1 MEQENLQK
9 ISAEEKKLA
18 KKNNY
23 VDKKE
28 FEMLIHEYYQLLDD
42 YEQSVI
48 NYFKKIGQKYEK
60 NVTQIPEIV
69 KSEEPDIPEK
79 LGECVFKISTGLG
92 YAPNFINYH
101 NYKSDFIGD
110 AVLKMIKAL
119 QERKY
124 DLSRGNPFS
133 YFTTIAYNAFVNRI
147 KKEKKVRDTLT
158 EFQEKTYSETMCE
171 EGNGKVYVRANHDDH
186 LAE

>member
-1 MEQENLQK
+1 MEQEASPS
-9 ISAEEKKLA
+9 ITAEERKLA

-28 FEMLIHEYYQLLDD
+28 FEKLIGDYYQLLDD
-42 YEQSVI
+42 YEQKVE
-48 NYFKKIGQKYEK
+48 NYFSKIGHSYEK
-60 NVTQIPEIV
+60 GVTEIPELLKDEEPQIPE
-69 KSEEPDIPEK
+69 E
-79 LGECVFKISTGLG
+79 LGQCVFKISTGLG

-101 NYKSDFIGD
+101 NYKHDFIGD
-110 AVLKMIKAL
+110 AVLKMVKAL

-133 YFTTIAYNAFVNRI
+133 YFTTIAYNAFLNRI

-158 EFQEKTYSETMCE
+158 EFQEKVYSETMCE
-171 EGNGKVYVRANHDDH
+171 EGNGRVYVRGNHDDH